1 MKRIKSFFKRLYSG
15 YKIDVKVDN
24 RKIKTMSLSDFI
36 DIVIKGESAV
46 VLSVSGDVKIIV
58 GKK

>member
-1 MKRIKSFFKRLYSG
+1 MNRIKSFFKLLYSG

-36 DIVIKGESAV
+36 DIVVKGESAV
-46 VLSVSGDVKIIV
+46 VLSVYGDVKIIV